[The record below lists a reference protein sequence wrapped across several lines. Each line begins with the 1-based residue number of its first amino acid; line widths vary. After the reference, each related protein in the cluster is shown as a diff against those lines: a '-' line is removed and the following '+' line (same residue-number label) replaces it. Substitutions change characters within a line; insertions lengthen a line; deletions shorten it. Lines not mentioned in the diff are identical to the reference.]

1 MSGVD
6 HADRAVVCWRKVM
19 SKVRLFDKRRA
30 FCNDKLKYTSW
41 VMLLFQGHKESV
53 SGLAWKA
60 TGLAKLSFKCNPA
73 VQGISERVV
82 EVFKGGVLCTALKCG
97 VPQVRLNLK
106 SNLEWGATPA
116 AVSPSRCEFMWLWHG
131 LCLEV
136 PDLPSC
142 CSAGVHR
149 CDHQSHFWCR
159 TLSEWRTSPG
169 IAPVGSAQ
177 GTGVPRAR

>member
-1 MSGVD
+1 
-6 HADRAVVCWRKVM
+6 
-19 SKVRLFDKRRA
+19 
-30 FCNDKLKYTSW
+30 
-41 VMLLFQGHKESV
+41 MLLFQGHRESL

-82 EVFKGGVLCTALKCG
+82 EVFKGDVLCTALKCG

-106 SNLEWGATPA
+106 LNLEWGATPA
-116 AVSPSRCEFMWLWHG
+116 AVSRSPCEFMWLWRG
-131 LCLEV
+131 LCLEA

-142 CSAGVHR
+142 LSACVLR
-149 CDHQSHFWCR
+149 CNHQSHCW
-159 TLSEWRTSPG
+159 WRTSPE

-177 GTGVPRAR
+177 GTAVPWAR

>member
-1 MSGVD
+1 
-6 HADRAVVCWRKVM
+6 
-19 SKVRLFDKRRA
+19 
-30 FCNDKLKYTSW
+30 
-41 VMLLFQGHKESV
+41 MLLFQGHKESV

-106 SNLEWGATPA
+106 LNLESGVLHLLQFHVP
-116 AVSPSRCEFMWLWHG
+116 PREFMWLWRG
-131 LCLEV
+131 LCLEA

-142 CSAGVHR
+142 HTAGVHR
-149 CDHQSHFWCR
+149 CNHQSHSIELCQNGEPHLPLPLWDQH
-159 TLSEWRTSPG
+159 WSPTG
-169 IAPVGSAQ
+169 QVIMLEAEVWHQ
-177 GTGVPRAR
+177 GERSVVCIVSPERSRLPKL